1 MAIWHKPEERGH
13 ALTALDIDHTDIMPT
28 SVEVSPKEI
37 VPSKGIAAPGHAS
50 AVSTYLSRKQKAAI
64 IVRLLLAEGAVLSLQ
79 DLPEGLQAELI
90 RQMSDLRYIDR
101 ATLKSVIEEFVH
113 EIEDIGLA
121 FPGGIEGTLSILDG
135 AISPS
140 TAARM
145 RKMAGVKLTGDPW
158 AMIAGLEPDLLL
170 NILETEST
178 EIAAVLL
185 SKLKVSV
192 AADLL
197 GQLPGPRARKVAYA
211 VSQTSAIAPD
221 VVERIGRSL
230 ADQLGTRAP
239 KAFDDGPV
247 ERVGAILNA
256 SPAATRD
263 DVLDGLD
270 QDDTAFASAVRK
282 AIFTFADI
290 PARVT
295 PTDIPKITRD
305 VDQAVLVKALVAAVG
320 ELEPVAEFILGAI
333 SKRMSEQIREEMVE
347 HGDVKPKDGEAAM
360 ATITTQIRL
369 LETAGEITLI
379 ADENDE

>member
-1 MAIWHKPEERGH
+1 MAVWHKPEERGY
-13 ALTALDIDHTDIMPT
+13 ALTALDIDHADIMPT
-28 SVEVSPKEI
+28 SVGMSPKNVVSPTG
-37 VPSKGIAAPGHAS
+37 VAPSGRAS
-50 AVSTYLSRKQKAAI
+50 TVTRYLTRKQKAAI

-79 DLPEGLQAELI
+79 DLPEGLQSELI

-101 ATLKSVIEEFVH
+101 ATLKSVIDEFVQ

-121 FPGGIEGTLSILDG
+121 FPGGIEGTLSMLDG

-145 RKMAGVKLTGDPW
+145 RKMAGVTLTGDPW
-158 AMIAGLEPDLLL
+158 AKIAGLDPELLL
-170 NILETEST
+170 DILETEST

-192 AADLL
+192 AAELL

-211 VSQTSAIAPD
+211 VSQTGSIAPN

-230 ADQLGTRAP
+230 AEQLGTRPP

-263 DVLDGLD
+263 EVLNGLD
-270 QDDTAFASAVRK
+270 QDDTIFATAVRK

-290 PARVT
+290 PARIT

-305 VDQAVLVKALVAAVG
+305 VDQAVLVTALVAAVD
-320 ELEPVAEFILGAI
+320 ELEPVADFILNAI
-333 SKRMSEQIREEMVE
+333 SKRMSEQIREEMAE
-347 HGDVKPKDGEAAM
+347 RGTVKAKDGEAAM
-360 ATITTQIRL
+360 AAIVTQIRT
-369 LETAGEITLI
+369 LEAADEITVVT
-379 ADENDE
+379 DEDED

>member
-1 MAIWHKPEERGH
+1 M
-13 ALTALDIDHTDIMPT
+13 TALDIDHTDIMPT

-37 VPSKGIAAPGHAS
+37 VPSKGIAAPDHAP
-50 AVSTYLSRKQKAAI
+50 AVTAFLSRKQKAAI

-230 ADQLGTRAP
+230 ADQLGTRPP

-320 ELEPVAEFILGAI
+320 ELEPVVEFILGAI

>member
-1 MAIWHKPEERGH
+1 M
-13 ALTALDIDHTDIMPT
+13 TALDIEHTDIMPT
-28 SVEVSPKEI
+28 NIGVSQKDSI
-37 VPSKGIAAPGHAS
+37 PSKGIAPPGRAS
-50 AVSTYLSRKQKAAI
+50 AVTRVLTRKQKAAI
-64 IVRLLLAEGAVLSLQ
+64 IVRLLLAEGAVLALQ

-101 ATLKSVIEEFVH
+101 ATLKSVIDEFVH

-145 RKMAGVKLTGDPW
+145 RKMAGVQLTGDPW
-158 AMIAGLEPDLLL
+158 ATIAGLDPELLL
-170 NILETEST
+170 NILKTEST

-192 AADLL
+192 AAELL
-197 GQLPGPRARKVAYA
+197 GQLSGPRARKVAYA
-211 VSQTSAIAPD
+211 VSQTGAIAPD

-230 ADQLGTRAP
+230 ADQLGTQPP

-263 DVLDGLD
+263 DVLNGLD
-270 QDDTAFASAVRK
+270 QDDTIFATAVRK

-290 PARVT
+290 PARIA
-295 PTDIPKITRD
+295 PTDIPKVTRD
-305 VDQAVLVKALVAAVG
+305 VDQAVLVTALVAATG
-320 ELEPVAEFILGAI
+320 DLEPIAEFILGAI
-333 SKRMSEQIREEMVE
+333 SKRMSEQIREEMTE
-347 HGDVKPKDGEAAM
+347 RGDVKPKEGEAAM
-360 ATITTQIRL
+360 AAIVVQIRE
-369 LETAGEITLI
+369 LEAAGEITLI
-379 ADENDE
+379 ADDDDE

>member
-1 MAIWHKPEERGH
+1 M
-13 ALTALDIDHTDIMPT
+13 TALDTHQTDIVPMKAALSST
-28 SVEVSPKEI
+28 DF
-37 VPSKGIAAPGHAS
+37 VPSNGMAPPGRAA
-50 AVSTYLSRKQKAAI
+50 AVTRLLTRKQKAAI

-79 DLPEGLQAELI
+79 NLPEALQAELI
-90 RQMSDLRYIDR
+90 RQMSDLRYVDR

-121 FPGGIEGTLSILDG
+121 FPGDIETTLSILDG

-145 RKMAGVKLTGDPW
+145 RKMAGVRLTGDPW
-158 AMIAGLEPDLLL
+158 ATIAALDPALLL
-170 NILETEST
+170 EVLETEST

-211 VSQTSAIAPD
+211 VSQTGAIAPD

-230 ADQLGTRAP
+230 ADQLGARP
-239 KAFDDGPV
+239 PRAFDDGPV

-270 QDDTAFASAVRK
+270 QDDTAFATAVRK

-290 PARVT
+290 PARIT
-295 PTDIPKITRD
+295 PTDVPKITRD
-305 VDQAVLVKALVAAVG
+305 VDQAVLVTALVAATDD
-320 ELEPVAEFILGAI
+320 LAPVADFILGAI
-333 SKRMSEQIREEMVE
+333 SKRMSEQIREEMAE
-347 HGDVKPKDGEAAM
+347 RGPVKPKDGEAAM
-360 ATITTQIRL
+360 SAIVAQIRA
-369 LETAGEITLI
+369 LEAAQEIALI
-379 ADENDE
+379 PDDDDD